1 MTVRS
6 CCHVR
11 LVSVLLLT
19 LACICLPPSV
29 GAAQEEES
37 SVAAHP
43 PITGDDSVGT
53 GIRILGVTIAAAL
66 AIGLA
71 GLGTARVQAAVGAGG
86 TGALAEKPELFAS
99 ILVLYAIP
107 ETIVVLG
114 FVIAILIAILSG
126 VGLGALMETT
136 LIERVMDN
144 IARARRDGLL
154 DEIGEGRDE

>member
-1 MTVRS
+1 MTVRVCTHFS
-6 CCHVR
+6 PVFI
-11 LVSVLLLT
+11 LLLALT
-19 LACICLPPSV
+19 CVLIPNTVS
-29 GAAQEEES
+29 AQEEE

-43 PITGDDSVGT
+43 PITGNDSVGT

-99 ILVLYAIP
+99 ILILYAIP

-114 FVIAILIAILSG
+114 FVIAILILQLA
-126 VGLGALMETT
+126 
-136 LIERVMDN
+136 
-144 IARARRDGLL
+144 
-154 DEIGEGRDE
+154 